1 MRIRP
6 TLAMMSLSVCV
17 AAACQKA
24 EPPSASTQPPA
35 TPAQASAPPAPAAAP
50 PAPAAAEPPQTS
62 MGKLVKA
69 EKASKTK
76 VRIQYLTTSGLKS
89 GVDEKKPAKGRMF
102 VVLHFEGKPP
112 QPKKEKSGL
121 VTLQSGEDGKLEAKD
136 NSATGEPKLWLTDAA
151 GTKYTESSSF
161 WEKDSGIVAF
171 EVPEGASG
179 LTFHDGD
186 QHAWPIKPEF
196 GQSYH

>member
-1 MRIRP
+1 
-6 TLAMMSLSVCV
+6 
-17 AAACQKA
+17 
-24 EPPSASTQPPA
+24 
-35 TPAQASAPPAPAAAP
+35 
-50 PAPAAAEPPQTS
+50 

-89 GVDEKKPAKGRMF
+89 GVEEKKPAKGRMF

-112 QPKKEKSGL
+112 QPKKEKGGL
-121 VTLQSGEDGKLEAKD
+121 VTLQSGDDGKLEAKD

-151 GTKYTESSSF
+151 GTKYTDWSSF

-171 EVPEGASG
+171 EVPEGATD

-186 QHAWPIKPEF
+186 EHAWPIKPEV
-196 GQSYH
+196 GQSYK